1 MLLAEFRDICSRNVE
16 AGNRGATHSVLT
28 DELAFFGFTFH
39 NIDHTFQF
47 VLIAE
52 FPDNFSR
59 HVEAGPRGATHSKLV
74 DELAFFAFTLVC
86 RHVNHT
92 FQFMLL
98 AEFPDNF
105 SRRVEAGPRG
115 ATHSTLVDELA
126 FFRPTAHVA
135 AICCCLEVVGTPKN
149 KRAGAR
155 FPDIRATRGSL
166 AVGLQLGP
174 IDVGVATHLHP

>member
-47 VLIAE
+47 VLI
-52 FPDNFSR
+52 
-59 HVEAGPRGATHSKLV
+59 
-74 DELAFFAFTLVC
+74 
-86 RHVNHT
+86 
-92 FQFMLL
+92 